1 MADEQTQRPAERSG
15 AGRIPHEFRDPAL
28 LELALTHGSFGGASN
43 ERLEFLGDCV
53 LDLVVA
59 EELYQAHPAL
69 AEGELTALKADLVSR
84 KSLAEVARTMGLD
97 KAART
102 GQGLDGRK
110 LPVSVLANLYEAV
123 LCAVHLDA
131 GLDAARAFV
140 RDTMAARLELARLSP
155 AAANPKQELQILL
168 QKAGRALPRYLL
180 LESRGAAHEKV
191 FRVCAEV
198 DGTLH
203 PGAWGR
209 TLREAEAWAAHEAL
223 LVLRGEDRA

>member
-1 MADEQTQRPAERSG
+1 MAQDETQQPG
-15 AGRIPHEFRDPAL
+15 ACGIPHEFRDPSL

-59 EELYQAHPAL
+59 EELYHAHPEL
-69 AEGELTALKADLVSR
+69 AEGELTALKAELVSR
-84 KSLAEVARTMGLD
+84 KSLADVARAMRLD
-97 KAART
+97 EAART

-131 GLDAARAFV
+131 GLEAARAFV
-140 RDTMAARLELARLSP
+140 RRTMAAPLEHARLSR

-168 QKAGRALPRYLL
+168 QKAGRALPRYVQ

-191 FRVCAEV
+191 FLVCAEV
-198 DGTLH
+198 DGVRH

-209 TLREAEAWAAHEAL
+209 TLREAETWAAREAL
-223 LVLRGEDRA
+223 LALRGEART